1 MPTSAEIAKLA
12 AQAPVLSRGAGFRYA
27 GVRSQVRR
35 LQRALGRHGYAGLSG
50 RSSSGPDG
58 LYGRYTRAAVR
69 HFQHMRGVSPSDGTC
84 REPTWRVLL
93 AEPKKDVHWS
103 KAWHATGYGRTLLPH
118 VKRAEA
124 YRAAIEAEARKN
136 ELPAAVIAGVGS
148 RESGWGI
155 YLTPRGPA
163 GTGDSGHGH
172 GLMQIDDRYH
182 EFARSGEWQN
192 ATANIAY
199 GAELLRQYI
208 DRMEDYSRGGLMQLR
223 AGLAAYNGGPGDVRR
238 ALRFG
243 RDPDTETTGGD
254 YSRDVLSRAGYFQ
267 RHGWL

>member
-12 AQAPVLSRGAGFRYA
+12 AEAPVLSRGAGFRYA

-35 LQRALGRHGYAGLSG
+35 LQQALGRHGYDLTD
-50 RSSSGPDG
+50 DG

-69 HFQHMRGVSPSDGTC
+69 HFQHTRGVSGPADGTC
-84 REPTWRVLL
+84 RESTWRAALD
-93 AEPKKDVHWS
+93 EPADLGWS
-103 KAWHATGYGRTLLPH
+103 KMWHATTYGRTLLPH

-124 YRAAIEAEARKN
+124 YRAAIEAEARRN

-182 EFARSGEWQN
+182 AFARRGDWQN
-192 ATANIAY
+192 ASSNIAY

-208 DRMEDYSRGGLMQLR
+208 DRMEDYSQGEGLGTNLMQLR
-223 AGLAAYNGGPGDVRR
+223 AGLAAYNGGPSGVRR

-243 RDPDTETTGGD
+243 RDPDTQTTGGD

-267 RHGWL
+267 RHGWI